1 MFFEHKSLLLCRRA
15 PSSVEMSGT
24 CLQVLGTIIACLGWV
39 GATVATAMNEWRVTS
54 RASSVITATWVF
66 QGLWMNCAGNAL
78 GAVHCRPHLTV
89 FKLENYVQACRAF
102 MITSVFLGCLAMI
115 CSPFGMTCV
124 RISFVS
130 DKAKRNITFITG
142 FICIL
147 QGLLIVSAVSWY
159 AYRVTV
165 EYYDPTIIG
174 AKYELGTALF
184 IGWASA
190 LLTLT
195 GGTIIVCSGVGRSY
209 RQPRIALSNPHASPM
224 LPRTYKRQPS
234 ELSANNYRA
243 NMYV

>member
-1 MFFEHKSLLLCRRA
+1 
-15 PSSVEMSGT
+15 MSGT

-115 CSPFGMTCV
+115 CSPFGMACI

-147 QGLLIVSAVSWY
+147 QGKPRRLMGLTYSGNS
-159 AYRVTV
+159 VTV

-209 RQPRIALSNPHASPM
+209 KQPRPWRALLPSPW
-224 LPRTYKRQPS
+224 RRFT
-234 ELSANNYRA
+234 
-243 NMYV
+243 

>member
-1 MFFEHKSLLLCRRA
+1 MFFEHKVCFFAEGAGHDHRVPGLGRCHGGDSHERVARDEPSLLCHHRHLGLPGPVDELCRQCPGRCA
-15 PSSVEMSGT
+15 LPSPPHR
-24 CLQVLGTIIACLGWV
+24 LQ
-39 GATVATAMNEWRVTS
+39 
-54 RASSVITATWVF
+54 
-66 QGLWMNCAGNAL
+66 AG
-78 GAVHCRPHLTV
+78 
-89 FKLENYVQACRAF
+89 E
-102 MITSVFLGCLAMI
+102 
-115 CSPFGMTCV
+115 
-124 RISFVS
+124 ISFVS

-209 RQPRIALSNPHASPM
+209 KQPRIALSNPHTSPM
-224 LPRTYKRQPS
+224 LPRTFKRQPS
-234 ELSANNYRA
+234 ELSAKNYKA